1 MEAQRRTL
9 LARGMRGAVQGSARS
24 SGCGESAG
32 SGNARVWTLAMYDG
46 RDMSVLSMRDGVCC
60 VRVADE

>member
-1 MEAQRRTL
+1 
-9 LARGMRGAVQGSARS
+9 MRGAVPRSARS